1 MIIATAGHVDHG
13 KTKLIEAIT
22 GVNSDRLPEEKNR
35 GMSIDLG
42 FAYHDL
48 GNGVILNFI
57 DVPGHERFINNLLS
71 GFSNVDLGLLVIAA
85 DDGPMPQTE
94 EHLSILQLLQVKNC
108 IIVLTKIDKV
118 NQKRLDNVCCLIK
131 KMMHKTIFS
140 DAEIFHISN
149 KTSQGIDN
157 LVSHLKIIA
166 LNYHHKEVKG
176 NFRLSVDR
184 RFLVKGAGIVITGTV
199 VSGEVSVGEELIHS
213 KSGESLK
220 IRAIHSQSKK
230 SKNGIQ
236 GHRCSLNIT
245 GQKIT
250 IDKISRGDWILSK
263 NVFFVTNRLDAV
275 LSILKNEKKIFKH
288 WTAIHLYLGSGNV
301 TGRIAI
307 LGSFS
312 INPGE
317 KKIVQLVL
325 DKPVHAVFD
334 DKFVIRDISSSR
346 TIGGGYILDPFAK
359 KNNNTNFRNFRSER
373 LKLISPNSSKIV
385 LNNLLLHYIEGIG
398 LKYFLMSRNLTASEF
413 EKIIELSDIV
423 TELYKKHKWL
433 ILKTNWICIQK
444 IILDKLLKKDQPLS
458 GQGME
463 LNTILKAIK
472 LNVPNFVVQN
482 ILNESL
488 KSEKIKKFKNLF
500 FHPYHFSSYIKNMSW
515 WFDIEK
521 KFKKYGFQPPKIREI
536 SLEIGIDLKALEPI
550 LNKALSFGY
559 LVKINKSRYILTSCF
574 KDIGCI
580 FEEIFNKE
588 NIEKINVQM
597 FSQHTKISR
606 NLSIEILEYF
616 DEIGFTKRLDEGRVI
631 LKPFKNLKFFNTK
644 I

>member
-13 KTKLIEAIT
+13 KTKLIEVIT

-71 GFSNVDLGLLVIAA
+71 GFSSIDLGLLVIAA

-108 IIVLTKIDKV
+108 IIVLSKIDKV
-118 NQKRLDNVCCLIK
+118 DQKKLDNVGCLIK
-131 KMMHKTIFS
+131 KMMGKTIFS
-140 DAEIFHISN
+140 NAQIFHISN
-149 KTSQGIDN
+149 KTRQGIDSFVN
-157 LVSHLKIIA
+157 HLKVIA
-166 LNYHHKEVKG
+166 LNNRYKEVKG

-199 VSGEVSVGEELIHS
+199 VSGKVTVGEELIHS

-220 IRAIHSQSKK
+220 IRAIHSQSRK
-230 SKNGIQ
+230 SKTGIQ

-250 IDKISRGDWILSK
+250 LDEISRGDWILSK

-275 LSILKNEKKIFKH
+275 LSILKNEKKKFKH

-325 DKPVHAVFD
+325 DKPIHAVFE

-346 TIGGGYILDPFAK
+346 TIGGGHILDPFAK
-359 KNNNTNFRNFRSER
+359 KNSNANFRSFRSER
-373 LKLISPNSSKIV
+373 LKLISPNSSKTA
-385 LNNLLLHYIEGIG
+385 LNNLLLHYIGG
-398 LKYFLMSRNLTASEF
+398 VGQKNFLMSRNLTISEF
-413 EKIIELSDIV
+413 EKIIEPLDII
-423 TELYKKHKWL
+423 TELYNNHKWL
-433 ILKTNWICIQK
+433 ILKTNWIRLQK
-444 IILDKLLKKDQPLS
+444 IILDKLLKKNQQLS
-458 GQGME
+458 GQGMDIK
-463 LNTILKAIK
+463 TILKAFK
-472 LNVPNFVVQN
+472 LNVPNFVIQN

-500 FHPYHFSSYIKNMSW
+500 YHPHHFSTYINNMSW
-515 WFDIEK
+515 WVDLEK
-521 KFKKYGFQPPKIREI
+521 KFLKYGFQPPKISEI
-536 SLEIGIDLKALEPI
+536 SLEIGIDLKALETI

-559 LVKINKSRYILTSCF
+559 LVKINRSRYILTIFF

-580 FEEIFNKE
+580 FEEIFNRE
-588 NIEKINVQM
+588 NVQKINVQM

-631 LKPFKNLKFFNTK
+631 LKPFKDLKFFNTK